1 MTCFL
6 VNEKNELFVGLAIE
20 KFISVELKNGEII
33 INNIIHLPAD
43 KILEIKIDS
52 KEEDV

>member
-6 VNEKNELFVGLAIE
+6 VDEKNELFIGLAIT

-33 INNIIHLPAD
+33 INNAIHLPTD
-43 KILEIKIDS
+43 RILEIKIDS
-52 KEEDV
+52 KEENV